1 MAFLALTGNDTS
13 SLACTSNSSAM
24 SISDHGVTFFAEEPM
39 CGTGEGGNTEPCFIS
54 VGKQKDEWLAVHCNF
69 FGH

>member
-1 MAFLALTGNDTS
+1 
-13 SLACTSNSSAM
+13 M